1 MTLSIRHRRTPWVDR
16 TDLLDRIVGPSSLP
30 ITVIVGPASSGKSA
44 LVADAVRQ
52 TGLHHVVWEI
62 GPEGAVSVDPIV
74 RHADTGKELASDIPG
89 QWGIPGGLM
98 VLEASS
104 MNASDWTRL
113 PWERLLDGAD
123 MDRRAIIACRQR
135 PDLPLT
141 RWTMEGRLREL
152 GPQDLALASE
162 QCADFLAGL
171 PGEPPGEEELE
182 SVQFLTGGWIAG
194 LHLVRTHLEQSRH
207 PWEDLRI
214 LRERSPR
221 GVRDLATGLLSEL
234 SGDEAEFLLETAVLP
249 VLETGL
255 CDSVRQKDDSGRIL
269 SALRGRTP
277 LLEDAE
283 GGPRLRPLFVPA
295 LRDLREDKGMDP
307 ASAHRRATRWHRER
321 GEVAAAAE
329 HALAGM
335 DVSALEALA
344 ERAIENIFRDSDFPT
359 LQRYALRI
367 PREWAADRP
376 FLSLFLAWALFH
388 MGREVE
394 GAMHLD
400 RARHLAI
407 SRQDLPN
414 ARSVLSH
421 AAFLRSVLLRLEDRV
436 EESIRAVHGAGV
448 LTPDG
453 FLRAS
458 LLVQEGIGLFRS
470 GRTEKS
476 GRILS
481 DASDHAEAH
490 GHHLAFF
497 GAAYT
502 LAEIHRLHGR
512 MDACD
517 QVLVRAECYAR
528 KAPERSGPVS
538 GYASV
543 ARARWHLDRGNFRAA
558 RDSVEKGLEQGRR
571 CDNVRILHY
580 GFHLRALL
588 ELLEGD
594 PAEALRSAGL
604 ARLTAQRTRMHWA
617 VDLDDVGALE
627 ARIRAAGNA
636 PPCDWLESVL
646 PRLAAPSLSHWDCL
660 RTSLGVLVQVGRSEQ
675 ACALSHRWIRFFQE
689 SGMLG
694 LLAETWLWNAV
705 AHEAASRPE
714 AAEESLSRC
723 LGLVVPRGLVLP
735 FLLTGPSR
743 RHLDSLLER
752 RISEPASGEAWLL
765 QRLRA
770 SMPTTPAEPECATV
784 EGPLSGRET
793 EVLRALCGG
802 LSNREIG
809 QILFVAES
817 TVKSHVKNIFAKLG
831 VANRTQAAVRAEG
844 LGVLPARVA

>member
-1 MTLSIRHRRTPWVDR
+1 MTLSIRHRRAPWVDR
-16 TDLLDRIVGPSSLP
+16 ADLLDRITGPCSLP
-30 ITVIVGPASSGKSA
+30 ITLIVGPASSGKSA

-52 TGLHHVVWEI
+52 AGLPHVVWDVSH
-62 GPEGAVSVDPIV
+62 EGAVS
-74 RHADTGKELASDIPG
+74 ADAMVQQIDRAKELASDIPG
-89 QWGIPGGLM
+89 QWGFPRGLM

-104 MNASDWTRL
+104 MKAPDWARF
-113 PWERLLDGAD
+113 PWKHLLDGAD

-152 GPQDLALASE
+152 GPLDLALARD

-207 PWEDLRI
+207 PWEDLQS
-214 LRERSPR
+214 LRQRSPR
-221 GVRDLATGLLSEL
+221 SVRDLAGGLLAEL
-234 SGDEAEFLLETAVLP
+234 SEEESSFLLETSVLP
-249 VLETGL
+249 ILDTGL
-255 CDSVRQKDDSGRIL
+255 CDSVRDRDDSGRIL
-269 SALRGRTP
+269 SGLRDRTP
-277 LLEDAE
+277 LLEEAE
-283 GGPRLRPLFVPA
+283 GVCRHRALFVPA
-295 LRDLREDKGMDP
+295 LRELREGRGMDP
-307 ASAHRRATRWHRER
+307 IRAHRRATRWHRER

-329 HALAGM
+329 HALAGG
-335 DVSALEALA
+335 DVSALDALA

-388 MGREVE
+388 MGREKE

-407 SRQDLPN
+407 TRPELAD

-436 EESIRAVHGAGV
+436 EESVRAVHGAGV

-470 GRTEKS
+470 GRTEKA
-476 GRILS
+476 GRVLT
-481 DASDHAEAH
+481 DACDHAEAH

-502 LAEIHRLHGR
+502 LAEIHRMHGR

-517 QVLVRAECYAR
+517 QILVRAECYAR

-543 ARARWHLDRGNFRAA
+543 ARARWHMDRGDFRAC
-558 RDSVEKGLEQGRR
+558 REFLEKGLDQGRR

-594 PAEALRSAGL
+594 PAEASRSAGL

-627 ARIRAAGNA
+627 ARIRSAGNA

-646 PRLAAPSLSHWDCL
+646 PRLGAPSLSNWDCL
-660 RTSLGVLVQVGRSEQ
+660 RTSLGVLVQVGRAELAS
-675 ACALSHRWIRFFQE
+675 ALSHRWTRFFQE
-689 SGMLG
+689 SGMQG

-705 AHEAASRPE
+705 AHEAASRPDS
-714 AAEESLSRC
+714 AEESLSRC
-723 LGLVVPRGLVLP
+723 LELVVPRGFVLP
-735 FLLTGPSR
+735 FLLAGPSR
-743 RHLDSLLER
+743 RHLDSLLDRRMRDAASGETWLLER
-752 RISEPASGEAWLL
+752 LRGSEPAA
-765 QRLRA
+765 
-770 SMPTTPAEPECATV
+770 PEPECGPV

>member
-1 MTLSIRHRRTPWVDR
+1 VEDAVRR
-16 TDLLDRIVGPSSLP
+16 TDLP
-30 ITVIVGPASSGKSA
+30 
-44 LVADAVRQ
+44 
-52 TGLHHVVWEI
+52 HFVWEI
-62 GPEGAVSVDPIV
+62 GSGKAVSMDSMV
-74 RHADTGKELASDIPG
+74 RQFDKGTELASDIRRQWAKSPG
-89 QWGIPGGLM
+89 VV

-104 MNASDWTRL
+104 LNASEWSRFPLET
-113 PWERLLDGAD
+113 LLDEAD
-123 MDRRAIIACRQR
+123 MDRRVILACRQR
-135 PDLPLT
+135 PELPLA

-152 GPQDLALASE
+152 GPQDLALSRD
-162 QCADFLAGL
+162 QCADFLTGL
-171 PGEPPGEEELE
+171 PGEPPGEDELE
-182 SVQFLTGGWIAG
+182 CLRILTGGWIAG
-194 LHLVRTHLEQSRH
+194 LHLVRAHLEQSRR
-207 PWEDLRI
+207 PWEDLHA

-221 GVRDLATGLLSEL
+221 GVRDLALGLLSEL
-234 SGDEAEFLLETAVLP
+234 SSEEARFLLETAVLP
-249 VLETGL
+249 ALDTGL
-255 CDSVRQKDDSGRIL
+255 CDSVRDRDDSGRIL
-269 SALRGRTP
+269 SCLRERTP
-277 LLEDAE
+277 LLEESDA
-283 GGPRLRPLFVPA
+283 GPRHRALFLPA
-295 LRDLREDKGMDP
+295 LRELRERNGMDP
-307 ASAHRRATRWHRER
+307 ADAHRRATRWHRER

-329 HALAGM
+329 HALAGK
-335 DVSALEALA
+335 DLSALEALA

-367 PREWAADRP
+367 PHEWAADRP

-407 SRQDLPN
+407 TRPDLPN

-436 EESIRAVHGAGV
+436 EESVRAVHGAGV

-502 LAEIHRLHGR
+502 LAEIHRMHGR

-517 QVLVRAECYAR
+517 QILVRAECYAR

-543 ARARWHLDRGNFRAA
+543 ARARWHMDRGDFRAC
-558 RDSVEKGLEQGRR
+558 REFLEKGLDQGRR

-594 PAEALRSAGL
+594 PAEASRSAGL

-627 ARIRAAGNA
+627 ARIRSAGNA

-646 PRLAAPSLSHWDCL
+646 PRLGAPSLSNWDCL
-660 RTSLGVLVQVGRSEQ
+660 RTSLGVLVQVGRAELAS
-675 ACALSHRWIRFFQE
+675 ALSHRWTRFFQE
-689 SGMLG
+689 SGMQG

-705 AHEAASRPE
+705 AHEAASRPDS
-714 AAEESLSRC
+714 AEESLSRC
-723 LGLVVPRGLVLP
+723 LELVVPRGFVLP
-735 FLLTGPSR
+735 FLLAGPSR
-743 RHLDSLLER
+743 RHLDSLLDRRMRDAASGETWLLER
-752 RISEPASGEAWLL
+752 LRGSEPAA
-765 QRLRA
+765 
-770 SMPTTPAEPECATV
+770 PEPECGPV

>member
-1 MTLSIRHRRTPWVDR
+1 M
-16 TDLLDRIVGPSSLP
+16 GPSSLP

-44 LVADAVRQ
+44 LLADAARHA
-52 TGLHHVVWEI
+52 GHRHVVWEV
-62 GPEGAVSVDPIV
+62 GPDGAVPVDSIV
-74 RHADTGKELASDIPG
+74 RHDDTATELATDIPG
-89 QWGIPGGLM
+89 QWGFSRGRL
-98 VLEASS
+98 VLEASA
-104 MNASDWTRL
+104 MNASDWLRF
-113 PWERLLDGAD
+113 PWESLLDGAD
-123 MDRRAIIACRQR
+123 TDRRAIIACRQR

-152 GPQDLALASE
+152 GPSDLALDGA
-162 QCADFLAGL
+162 QCAEFLAGL

-194 LHLVRTHLEQSRH
+194 LHLVRAHLEQSRH
-207 PWEDLRI
+207 PWEDLRSM
-214 LRERSPR
+214 RERSPR
-221 GVRDLATGLLSEL
+221 GVRDLAAGLLAEL
-234 SGDEAEFLLETAVLP
+234 GGEEAEFLLETAVLP
-249 VLETGL
+249 VLDAGL
-255 CDSVRQKDDSGRIL
+255 CDSVRERGDSGRIL
-269 SALRGRTP
+269 SKLLARTP

-283 GGPRLRPLFVPA
+283 GGPRHRPLFVPA
-295 LRDLREDKGMDP
+295 LRELREEKGLDP
-307 ASAHRRATRWHRER
+307 SRAHRRATRWHRER
-321 GEVAAAAE
+321 GEIAAAAE

-335 DVSALEALA
+335 DVSALESLA

-388 MGREVE
+388 MGREKE

-407 SRQDLPN
+407 SRPDLPN

-436 EESIRAVHGAGV
+436 EESVRAVHGAGV

-481 DASDHAEAH
+481 DASDHSEAH

-497 GAAYT
+497 GASYT

-543 ARARWHLDRGNFRAA
+543 ARARWHLDKGDFQAA
-558 RDSVEKGLEQGRR
+558 RESVERGLDQGRR

-627 ARIRAAGNA
+627 ARVRSWGNA

-646 PRLAAPSLSHWDCL
+646 PRLGAPSLSNWDGL
-660 RTSLGVLVQVGRSEQ
+660 RTALGVMVQVGRAEE
-675 ACALSHRWIRFFQE
+675 AGALSHRWIRFFQE

-694 LLAETWLWNAV
+694 LLAESWLWNALSL
-705 AHEAASRPE
+705 EAANQPD
-714 AAEESLSRC
+714 AAQVALSRC
-723 LGLVVPRGLVLP
+723 LELVVPRGFALP
-735 FLLTGPSR
+735 FLLAGPSR
-743 RHLDSLLER
+743 RHLDSILDR
-752 RISEPASGEAWLL
+752 RARDPASGETWLL
-765 QRLRA
+765 ERLRGA
-770 SMPTTPAEPECATV
+770 SPATPAKPEGAAS
-784 EGPLSGRET
+784 EGPLSCRET

-817 TVKSHVKNIFAKLG
+817 TVKSHVKSIFSKLG

>member
-1 MTLSIRHRRTPWVDR
+1 MTLSIRHRRAPWVDR
-16 TDLLDRIVGPSSLP
+16 GDLLDRITGPCSLP
-30 ITVIVGPASSGKSA
+30 ITLLAGPASSGKSA
-44 LVADAVRQ
+44 LVEDAVRRSD
-52 TGLHHVVWEI
+52 LPHSIWELL
-62 GPEGAVSVDPIV
+62 PDGASMVDSTL
-74 RHADTGKELASDIPG
+74 RDTDTAGELATDIRG
-89 QWGIPGGLM
+89 QWAKSPGIL
-98 VLEASS
+98 VLEASFA
-104 MNASDWTRL
+104 NPWDWVGF
-113 PWERLLDGAD
+113 PWENLLDQAD
-123 MDRRAIIACRQR
+123 MDHRVILACRRR
-135 PDLPLT
+135 PALPWA

-152 GPQDLALASE
+152 GPRDLALAGD

-171 PGEPPGEEELE
+171 PGEPPGEDELE
-182 SVQFLTGGWIAG
+182 SLQYLTGGWIAG
-194 LHLVRTHLEQSRH
+194 LHLVRTHLEQSRR
-207 PWEDLRI
+207 PWDDLQS

-221 GVRDLATGLLSEL
+221 GVHDLARGLLAEL
-234 SGDEAEFLLETAVLP
+234 TEEEAEFLLETAVLP
-249 VLETGL
+249 VLDAEL
-255 CDSVRQKDDSGRIL
+255 CDSVRQRADSGRIL
-269 SALRGRTP
+269 SELRDRTP
-277 LLEDAE
+277 LLEDAD
-283 GGPRLRPLFVPA
+283 GGPRHRALFLPA
-295 LRDLREDKGMDP
+295 LRELRDGRGMDP
-307 ASAHRRATRWHRER
+307 GDVHRRATRWHRER
-321 GEVAAAAE
+321 GEIAAAAE
-329 HALAGM
+329 HALAGK
-335 DVSALEALA
+335 DLSALEALA

-407 SRQDLPN
+407 ARQDLPN

-436 EESIRAVHGAGV
+436 EESVRAVHGAGV

-470 GRTEKS
+470 GRTEKA

-502 LAEIHRLHGR
+502 LAEVHRLHGR
-512 MDACD
+512 MDSCD
-517 QVLVRAECYAR
+517 QALVRAECYAR

-543 ARARWHLDRGNFRAA
+543 ARARWHLDRGDIPAA
-558 RDSVEKGLEQGRR
+558 RASVEKGLDQGRR

-627 ARIRAAGNA
+627 ARIRSWGNA

-646 PRLAAPSLSHWDCL
+646 PRLGAPSLSNWDCL
-660 RTSLGVLVQVGRSEQ
+660 RTTLVLLVQVGRSEQ

-689 SGMLG
+689 SGMVG

-705 AHEAASRPE
+705 AHEAASRPDS
-714 AAEESLSRC
+714 AEESISRC
-723 LGLVVPRGLVLP
+723 LELVVPRGLVLP

-752 RISEPASGEAWLL
+752 RISDPASGESWLL
-765 QRLRA
+765 DRLRG
-770 SMPTTPAEPECATV
+770 SEPSSPEPECIAV

-817 TVKSHVKNIFAKLG
+817 TVKSHVKSIFSKLG